1 MVPDYIIIDFDS
13 TFITYESLDELAK
26 FKLRNHPDSEV
37 LLSRIKSLTN
47 AGMNGDIPFKQSLNQ
62 RMDLLNLDRADI
74 FSVLNRLSNCVT
86 PSFEKNKVFLKKN
99 SKKIIIISGGFKE
112 LIEPIVNNYGILG
125 SNVYANEFIYS
136 TSNQITGIDQENIM
150 SSNQGKVKQ
159 ANLLNLRGEVHA
171 IGDGYT
177 DYEIKLKGP
186 ATHFFAFT
194 ENIERKNICAL
205 ADITLSNFDD
215 YLTFLK

>member
-1 MVPDYIIIDFDS
+1 
-13 TFITYESLDELAK
+13 
-26 FKLRNHPDSEV
+26 
-37 LLSRIKSLTN
+37 
-47 AGMNGDIPFKQSLNQ
+47 
-62 RMDLLNLDRADI
+62 
-74 FSVLNRLSNCVT
+74 
-86 PSFEKNKVFLKKN
+86 
-99 SKKIIIISGGFKE
+99 
-112 LIEPIVNNYGILG
+112 
-125 SNVYANEFIYS
+125 
-136 TSNQITGIDQENIM
+136 M

-159 ANLLNLRGEVHA
+159 ANLLNLKGEVHA

-194 ENIERKNICAL
+194 ENIKRKNICAL

>member
-1 MVPDYIIIDFDS
+1 MKLIITIFILLALTLNNNAKNDS
-13 TFITYESLDELAK
+13 LY
-26 FKLRNHPDSEV
+26 
-37 LLSRIKSLTN
+37 
-47 AGMNGDIPFKQSLNQ
+47 
-62 RMDLLNLDRADI
+62 
-74 FSVLNRLSNCVT
+74 
-86 PSFEKNKVFLKKN
+86 
-99 SKKIIIISGGFKE
+99 
-112 LIEPIVNNYGILG
+112 NN
-125 SNVYANEFIYS
+125 
-136 TSNQITGIDQENIM
+136 SNQIIGIDRENIM

-159 ANLLNLRGEVHA
+159 ANLLNLEGEVHA

-194 ENIERKNICAL
+194 ENIKRKNICAL